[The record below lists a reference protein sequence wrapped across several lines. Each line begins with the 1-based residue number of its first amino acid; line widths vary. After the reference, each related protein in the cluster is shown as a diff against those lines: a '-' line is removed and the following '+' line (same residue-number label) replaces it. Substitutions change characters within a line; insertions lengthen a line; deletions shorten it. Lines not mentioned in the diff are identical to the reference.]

1 MHRKRLPSAIL
12 AVCLALFL
20 VPPALQAEHQEEFT
34 KVLPLSSEGT
44 FSLSNVNGSVVISTW
59 TEEKVEIKALKKTK
73 RSAENL
79 EKVKIEVQST
89 GDSVSVDTIYPKKS
103 NTGVTVRYDIKVPE
117 GVNLDKVGTV
127 NGRVCLTGP
136 LGRVRASTVNGRM
149 SAENASGDLSFSTTN
164 GNVEAANIRGKIDA
178 HTVNGSITLE
188 VGTVE
193 GGIRAKTV
201 NGGITLRLASAESL
215 DATLSAKTVNGAISV
230 DFPISFQN
238 LSKTRHKL
246 EGQIGKGGP
255 EICVETVN
263 GSIHLTR

>member
-1 MHRKRLPSAIL
+1 MHRKQVFSMVLAAFVVLYLAAPSA
-12 AVCLALFL
+12 
-20 VPPALQAEHQEEFT
+20 QAEHQEEFT
-34 KVLPLSSEGT
+34 KVLPLSSKGT

-59 TEEKVEIKALKKTK
+59 KDEKVEIRALKRTK

-79 EKVKIEVQST
+79 EKVKIEIEAT
-89 GDSVSVDTIYPKKS
+89 ANSVSVKTIYPKRS
-103 NTGVTVRYDIKVPE
+103 NTGVSVYYEVKAPE
-117 GVNLDKVGTV
+117 GVNLDKV
-127 NGRVCLTGP
+127 
-136 LGRVRASTVNGRM
+136 STVNGKVRLTGPFGRVLASAVNGGV

-164 GNVEAANIRGKIDA
+164 GSVEAANIRGGIDA
-178 HTVNGSITLE
+178 NTVNGSISLE

-193 GGIRAKTV
+193 EGIRAKTV

-215 DATLSAKTVNGAISV
+215 NADFFAKTVNGGISV

-255 EICVETVN
+255 EIYVQTVN